1 MTDNPTALPEPLPA
15 ASFVFYQKLVDEGPN
30 ANWFMEVRQPLLAR
44 WLATITAK
52 DAEIAAQAET
62 IKRLTKGWEIASRN
76 TLEAEAEVA
85 TLRSEVA
92 ALKSDLTLVIKER
105 DKMADKVTDLNTRA
119 YTTEAE
125 VAALR
130 EALLDMRSI
139 VIGYW
144 SMDMTP
150 AEMDADETMTKARA
164 ALSPRRH
171 RW

>member
-62 IKRLTKGWEIASRN
+62 IERLTKQGDETGRLLDDAILASKRW
-76 TLEAEAEVA
+76 L
-85 TLRSEVA
+85 
-92 ALKSDLTLVIKER
+92 
-105 DKMADKVTDLNTRA
+105 TRA
-119 YTTEAE
+119 EKAEAE

-130 EALLDMRSI
+130 RENEQLRVDLKLA
-139 VIGYW
+139 
-144 SMDMTP
+144 
-150 AEMDADETMTKARA
+150 DAAQHLPA
-164 ALSPRRH
+164 ALSRKEAPKP
-171 RW
+171 